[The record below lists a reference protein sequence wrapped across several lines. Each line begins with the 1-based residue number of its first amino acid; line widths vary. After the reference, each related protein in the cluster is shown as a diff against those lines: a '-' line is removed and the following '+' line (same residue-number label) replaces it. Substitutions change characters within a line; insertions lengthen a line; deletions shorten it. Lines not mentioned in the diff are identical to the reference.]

1 MILGVIQDDDFASN
15 VLEHIIN
22 VQVDPIWKRHYTMEL
37 IQGKIQCEYRILIG
51 ATMLSLPNL
60 QKRIQGIKYVSESIR
75 HARLPYM
82 QYKFMTSQ
90 DVLQMLRDLQVM
102 GLVFGEQTHFQIVH
116 RSQDLVRLFFNE
128 KDAEITR
135 EEVDMIWNV
144 CSKQGQQIK
153 LEVYKV
159 ILEVLR

>member
-1 MILGVIQDDDFASN
+1 
-15 VLEHIIN
+15 
-22 VQVDPIWKRHYTMEL
+22 
-37 IQGKIQCEYRILIG
+37 
-51 ATMLSLPNL
+51 
-60 QKRIQGIKYVSESIR
+60 
-75 HARLPYM
+75 M

-116 RSQDLVRLFFNE
+116 RSQDLVRLFFTE
-128 KDAEITR
+128 RDAEITR
-135 EEVDMIWNV
+135 EEIDMIWNV

-159 ILEVLR
+159 ILEVLRQSYTAMTDATKDYFIDKLSQVSPSELIEKDIEIVTELGKKLGATYR